1 MDPLSA
7 VSAVASLGMNIYNIV
22 EERKRLKEEEALKN
36 RQEFANSQSVD
47 AAELSSFKS
56 SMGGTTMFALG
67 GKNASNLSFYPNELP
82 ISNGVKLL
90 QGAPHELGGIS
101 KYSQTST
108 GLHRDNIEAEGGEV
122 ELATPLG
129 NLMLS
134 NRLAPSDNINSS
146 YAEKGL
152 KIGLMKRKYDGKN
165 DQFSRNAVR
174 RLSTALKDVYDE
186 QERHKAKMGLDNS
199 TNKLAMGGNDWL
211 STDIPPTITVDGI
224 EINILDLPSNIN
236 DINTQAYIPQG
247 TVKVGDKTVNAR
259 ALYNAAA
266 TFYDKS
272 GNLLIN
278 ASNISPVADIV
289 GDAPTHLSQSP
300 FPSSSNYIDISKD
313 EYEQANSPNTATHSP
328 VPLGP
333 PNIDILEDINDSQE
347 LVGFNRF
354 PPKSYSF
361 KNRPLSNKPNYSN
374 YHLSNQTDNSDTTA
388 TEESQTSPA
397 STVNPSTNNVRPTQ
411 HITPMPRIP
420 VLNERY
426 SPPNQLGN
434 EGELSTKSNYSSS
447 QLSNSNTQGVIEK
460 PNKLDY
466 GLVALNSLGQLGAA
480 YAASLNKPIS
490 PIKSKAALIN
500 PIYRNDADRSALD
513 RDYAKTMSDLANK
526 GTDLSRMSSTMAAI
540 GATKNAEMSKLSEAE
555 YNKTLEN
562 HRNNSQMATQV
573 SMMNAQ
579 LQNDYLK
586 SVHAHRNET
595 IGNYSKVLSDTTSN
609 IIGLRNESR
618 RIDQTNAELE
628 ILASDTNPDI
638 AAHKQ
643 LQIASSKDDYKAR
656 LENIF
661 GKGSSKVNYYL
672 SKYNK

>member
-1 MDPLSA
+1 MNPLSA

-186 QERHKAKMGLDNS
+186 QERHKAKMGLDNP
-199 TNKLAMGGNDWL
+199 TNKLAMGGNDW
-211 STDIPPTITVDGI
+211 SFTDIPPTITVDGI

-236 DINTQAYIPQG
+236 DINTQVYIPQG

-278 ASNISPVADIV
+278 ATNIAPVYDIV
-289 GDAPTHLSQSP
+289 GDRPTHLPHSL
-300 FPSSSNYIDISKD
+300 FPSSGNYIDISKN
-313 EYEQANSPNTATHSP
+313 EYEQSNSPNTATHSP

-333 PNIDILEDINDSQE
+333 PNINILEDINDSQE
-347 LVGFNRF
+347 LVGINKF
-354 PPKSYSF
+354 PPKSY
-361 KNRPLSNKPNYSN
+361 NLRIRPLSNEPNYSN
-374 YHLSNQTDNSDTTA
+374 YHLSNQTDNSGTTDDSGTTA
-388 TEESQTSPA
+388 TEESQTSPTP
-397 STVNPSTNNVRPTQ
+397 TVNPSTNNVRPTQ

-426 SPPNQLGN
+426 SQPNQF
-434 EGELSTKSNYSSS
+434 SNV
-447 QLSNSNTQGVIEK
+447 SNSNTQGVIEK
-460 PNKLDY
+460 PNRLDY

-586 SVHAHRNET
+586 SVSAHRNET
-595 IGNYSKVLSDTTSN
+595 ISNYSKVLSDTTSN